1 MPRAKKRGG
10 DAPSKGSKAGIGR
23 REFLDATLGTTLAAV
38 VAAQA
43 TRASAADGRAGTA
56 SYAEHLRT
64 PIVGSYQVVVAGGGP
79 SGVIAAAAAARSG
92 AQTLLVERYAFLGGN
107 GTAGLMTCYN
117 GFRNQR
123 PPDALQ
129 TVKGIPAEYIAR
141 LVRLGGVTGAVPYEH
156 PGHDASAGDL
166 PYCIGF
172 DAEAAKVA
180 SLELLKHEGVSLRL
194 HSWIVGPMIEGSR
207 VTGIIVESKGGRQA
221 IAADVVIDAT
231 GDGDVAARAGAPFME
246 PAKKG
251 DRMGMSL
258 MYQLG
263 GVSATAKDAQG
274 GIRIG
279 DRVVRWGP
287 GFTGDGLDA
296 ETLSRA
302 EVETRLQ
309 LWEQVQAM
317 RKRPGCESLYLAQ
330 TATGIGVRETRR
342 IVGEYVL
349 TEQDAIRGTRFADVI
364 AISSNPIPSYRGRR
378 FFFTH
383 EGFDIP
389 YRSLVPQK
397 MDGLLLAGRCI
408 SCEQAPFQSA
418 RSMAPAMAIGHAS
431 GCAAALA
438 VKGGIP
444 PRKLDVK
451 ALQKLLVE
459 QKAELRGKRS

>member
-1 MPRAKKRGG
+1 MLRARTMSGQTPRGT
-10 DAPSKGSKAGIGR
+10 SQAGIGR
-23 REFLDATLGTTLAAV
+23 REFFDATLGSTLAAAV
-38 VAAQA
+38 VARTA
-43 TRASAADGRAGTA
+43 ASPAADQHSGTA
-56 SYAEHLRT
+56 TYAEGLRT
-64 PIVGSYQVVVAGGGP
+64 PIVARYQVVVAGGGP

-92 AQTLLVERYAFLGGN
+92 SKTLLVERYAFLGGN

-129 TVKGIPAEYIAR
+129 SVQGIPAEYIAR
-141 LVRLGGVTGAVPYEH
+141 LVRLGGVTGSVPYNR
-156 PGHDASAGDL
+156 PARDVQAGDL

-180 SLELLKHEGVSLRL
+180 SLELLQHEGVALRL
-194 HSWIVGPMIEGSR
+194 HSWVVGPMIEDSR
-207 VTGIIVESKGGRQA
+207 VTGIIVESKSGRQA
-221 IAADVVIDAT
+221 IAADIVIDAT
-231 GDGDVAARAGAPFME
+231 GDGDVAARAGAPFMS
-246 PAKKG
+246 PAENG

-263 GVSATAKDAQG
+263 GISAAAGDAQG

-287 GFTGDGLDA
+287 GLGGDGLDVDNL
-296 ETLSRA
+296 TRA

-309 LWEQVQAM
+309 LWQQVQAM
-317 RKRPGCESLYLAQ
+317 RKRAGCESIYLAQ

-342 IVGEYVL
+342 ILGEYTL
-349 TEQDAIRGTRFADVI
+349 TEQDALRGARFSDVI
-364 AISSNPIPSYRGRR
+364 AISSNPMPSYHGRR
-378 FFFTH
+378 FFFDH

-389 YRSLVPQK
+389 YRSLLPQK
-397 MDGLLLAGRCI
+397 IDGLLLTGRCI

-418 RSMAPAMAIGHAS
+418 RSMAPAMAVGHAS

-438 VKGGIP
+438 VKSGVP

-451 ALQKLLVE
+451 ALQKLLVQ
-459 QKAELRGKRS
+459 QKAEIHAKAS